1 MSSEFVVGL
10 DMGTTAVSV
19 LVGEFTADGETR
31 IVGAGAAPAR
41 GVKKGV
47 IVNIDEA
54 SASVREAVSQAEH
67 MAGVEIRGVCA
78 SVSGPHIRSFS
89 SRGVIAL
96 PAGRRE
102 VTARDI
108 EKVTEAARSITLP
121 FNQEI
126 VHSLPQDFAVDS
138 HPGIRD
144 PIGMSAMRLEAEV
157 HIVTALGMP
166 LENMMK
172 VCKKTGLEIVDMVF
186 DPIASARAVLTREEM
201 NLGCLLVDVGGSVT
215 SYALYHGGTVRASGV
230 VAAGGVSVTNDLAIG
245 LRSSASV
252 AEQLKLSHGVALASL
267 AGEEEKVMVP
277 GVGERE
283 PREIRT
289 QILAAIIEP
298 RTEEIFTMVKKQV
311 GADPYYRLLG
321 AGIVLAGGGSQLRG
335 MVEVA
340 EEVFDLPVRLGRAA
354 NLMGLSEL
362 VDSAGWTT
370 GVGLLLWGGDRIAAQ
385 GGGGPADRVR
395 WMFHRIKQMANLFS

>member
-19 LVGEFTADGETR
+19 LIGELTAEGETR
-31 IVGAGAAPAR
+31 IIGAGRCAAA

-47 IVNIDEA
+47 IVNMDEA
-54 SASVREAVSQAEH
+54 ADSVRAAVSQAER

-78 SVSGPHIRSFS
+78 SVCGPHIRSFS
-89 SRGVIAL
+89 SRGVVAL
-96 PAGRRE
+96 PSSRRE
-102 VTARDI
+102 VTSRDI

-126 VHSLPQDFAVDS
+126 VHSLPQDFTVDS
-138 HPGIRD
+138 HAGIRD

-166 LENMMK
+166 LENMIK
-172 VCKKTGLEIVDMVF
+172 VCKKTGLEVVDMVF
-186 DPIASARAVLTREEM
+186 DPFASARAVLRREETD
-201 NLGCLLVDVGGSVT
+201 LGCLLVDVGGGVT
-215 SYALYHGGTVRASGV
+215 SYALYYGGTVRASGV
-230 VAAGGVSVTNDLAIG
+230 VAAGGANVTNDLAVG
-245 LRSSASV
+245 LRTSAAV
-252 AEQLKLSHGVALASL
+252 AEQLKLSHGVALTSL
-267 AGEEEKVMVP
+267 AGEDERIMVP
-277 GVGERE
+277 AAGERE

-298 RTEEIFTMVKKQV
+298 RTEEIFTMVKRHV

-321 AGIVLAGGGSQLRG
+321 AGIVLTGGGSRLRG
-335 MVEVA
+335 MAEVA
-340 EEVFDLPVRLGRAA
+340 EEVFDLPVRLGCAT

-362 VDSAGWTT
+362 VDSAEWTT
-370 GVGLLLWGGDRIAAQ
+370 GIGLLLWGGDRIAGQ
-385 GGGGPADRVR
+385 GIGGPADRVK
-395 WMFHRIKQMANLFS
+395 WMFHRIKEMASLFS

>member
-10 DMGTTAVSV
+10 DLGTTAVSV

-31 IVGAGAAPAR
+31 IVGAGRAAAG

-47 IVNIDEA
+47 VVNMDEA
-54 SASVREAVSQAEH
+54 AESVRAAVSQAER

-102 VTARDI
+102 VTTRDI

-126 VHSLPQDFAVDS
+126 VHSLPQDFTVDS
-138 HPGIRD
+138 HAGIRD

-166 LENMMK
+166 LENMVK

-186 DPIASARAVLTREEM
+186 DPIASARAVLAREEKD
-201 NLGCLLVDVGGSVT
+201 LGCLVIDIGGGVT
-215 SYALYHGGTVRASGV
+215 SYALYYGGTVRASGV
-230 VAAGGVSVTNDLAIG
+230 IAAGGVNVTNDLAVG
-245 LRSSASV
+245 LRTSAAV

-267 AGEEEKVMVP
+267 AGEDCRIMVP
-277 GVGERE
+277 GLGERE
-283 PREIRT
+283 SREIRA

-298 RTEEIFTMVKKQV
+298 RVEEIFTMVKKQV
-311 GADPYYRLLG
+311 SGDPYYRLLG
-321 AGIVLAGGGSQLRG
+321 AGIVLTGGGSRLRG

-340 EEVFDLPVRLGRAA
+340 EEVFDLPVRLGMAG

-362 VDSAGWTT
+362 VDTAEWTT
-370 GVGLLLWGGDRIAAQ
+370 GIGLLLWGGDRVAAQ
-385 GGGGPADRVR
+385 GIGGPADRVK
-395 WMFHRIKQMANLFS
+395 WVFHRIKEMASLFS

>member
-1 MSSEFVVGL
+1 MSSEYVVGL

-19 LVGEFTADGETR
+19 IVGEFTADGETR
-31 IVGAGAAPAR
+31 VIGAGTAPAN
-41 GVKKGV
+41 GVAKGV

-54 SASVREAVSQAEH
+54 TESLRAAVSQAER

-102 VTARDI
+102 VAARDI

-166 LENMMK
+166 LENMAK
-172 VCKKTGLEIVDMVF
+172 VCKKTGLEIVELVF
-186 DPIASARAVLTREEM
+186 DPIAAARAVLTREETE
-201 NLGCLLVDVGGSVT
+201 LGCLLVDVGGGVT
-215 SYALYHGGTVRASGV
+215 SYALYFGGTVRASGV
-230 VAAGGVSVTNDLAIG
+230 VAAGGVNVTNDLAVG
-245 LRSSASV
+245 LRTSAAV

-267 AGEEEKVMVP
+267 AQEEERVMVP
-277 GVGERE
+277 GVGGRE
-283 PREIRT
+283 AREIRT

-311 GADPYYRLLG
+311 GGDPYYRLLG
-321 AGIVLAGGGSQLRG
+321 AGVVLAGGGSQLRG
-335 MVEVA
+335 MAGVA
-340 EEVFDLPVRLGRAA
+340 EEVFDLPVRVGRAA

-362 VDSAGWTT
+362 VDTAGWTT
-370 GVGLLLWGGDRIAAQ
+370 GIGLLLWGADRIAAQ
-385 GGGGPADRVR
+385 GIGGPADRVK
-395 WMFHRIKQMANLFS
+395 WMFHRIKQMTSLFS

>member
-1 MSSEFVVGL
+1 MSSDYVVGL

-19 LVGEFTADGETR
+19 IVGEFTADGETR
-31 IVGAGAAPAR
+31 VIGAGTAPAS
-41 GVKKGV
+41 GVTKGV

-54 SASVREAVSQAEH
+54 TESLRAAVSQAER

-102 VTARDI
+102 VSARDI

-166 LENMMK
+166 LENMVK
-172 VCKKTGLEIVDMVF
+172 VCKKTGLEIVELVF
-186 DPIASARAVLTREEM
+186 DPIAAARAVLTREEM
-201 NLGCLLVDVGGSVT
+201 ELGCLLVDVGGGVT
-215 SYALYHGGTVRASGV
+215 SYALYFGGTVRASGV
-230 VAAGGVSVTNDLAIG
+230 VAAGGVNVTNDLAVG
-245 LRSSASV
+245 LRTSAAV
-252 AEQLKLSHGVALASL
+252 AEQLKLSRGVALASL
-267 AGEEEKVMVP
+267 AQEDEQVMVP
-277 GVGERE
+277 GIGGRE
-283 PREIRT
+283 ARELRT

-311 GADPYYRLLG
+311 GGDPYYRLLG
-321 AGIVLAGGGSQLRG
+321 AGVVLAGGGSQLRG
-335 MVEVA
+335 MAGVA
-340 EEVFDLPVRLGRAA
+340 EEVFDLPVRIGRAA

-370 GVGLLLWGGDRIAAQ
+370 GIGLLLWGADRIAAQ
-385 GGGGPADRVR
+385 GIGGPANRVK
-395 WMFHRIKQMANLFS
+395 WMFHRIKQMTSLFS